1 MNDGDS
7 VTAVLIAAIA
17 VAGLFGLL
25 IGSFLN
31 VVIWRV
37 PRDESVV
44 RPGSACP
51 GCGAPIRPRH
61 NLPVLSWLLLRGRAR
76 CCGMP
81 IRARYPMVELAT
93 GGAFAAV
100 AAWALVGPLSGW
112 ALPAFWYFAAISI
125 ALAVIDLD
133 VHRLPDKIV
142 LPSYPV
148 VAALLLLPVVL
159 DRDGSALIRV
169 AVGGVA
175 LWLFYF
181 LLVVI
186 YPAGMGGGDVKLA
199 GLLGMYLGWLGYR
212 ELVVGAAAGFA
223 LGGVLSVLLLATGV
237 VTRKTLVPYG
247 PFMLVGAWLAVAVA
261 DPVSDWYLRAAG
273 L

>member
-1 MNDGDS
+1 M
-7 VTAVLIAAIA
+7 LIAATA

-44 RPGSACP
+44 RPGSSCP
-51 GCGAPIRPRH
+51 GCGTAILPRH

-81 IRARYPMVELAT
+81 IRVRYPIVELVT
-93 GGAFAAV
+93 GVAFAAV
-100 AAWALVGPLSGW
+100 AAWAMVGTLPGW

-159 DRDGSALIRV
+159 DRDGPGLVPVLIRV
-169 AVGGVA
+169 AVGGAA

-199 GLLGMYLGWLGYR
+199 GLLGMYLGFRGWP
-212 ELVVGAAAGFA
+212 ELVVGGAAGFA

-237 VTRKTLVPYG
+237 VTRKTMLPYG
-247 PFMLVGAWLAVAVA
+247 PFMLAGAWLAMAVA